1 MAHIQIKI
9 SMDMFFKVINAFTN
23 SVRSSM
29 NPDITTFNWCVWMKA
44 QKGNLIAWRDSK
56 HVHKLFTQSCNNKA
70 EVM

>member
-1 MAHIQIKI
+1 MNFTSNYIINSCDMAHIQIKI

-44 QKGNLIAWRDSK
+44 QKGE
-56 HVHKLFTQSCNNKA
+56 T
-70 EVM
+70 